1 MAQLKDTIIQGTLEI
16 QGKDSEGKALILP
29 EESKIYIGNE
39 PFTGGASSE
48 EIQQMGFI
56 TNDKIG
62 GEELGLV
69 KDGGNV
75 TINADGT
82 MTAPKCAVDDVQIE
96 GTTIVGEDGIAKIKK
111 ASKDKLGVVGIDE
124 SLGIGIHFDGDLKIK
139 SASNQDID
147 NHIEPFL
154 PIVPSNLDYAVKAA
168 MCDGKGEAWTA
179 EEQAAAIERIGLKD
193 SVKYKY
199 FNFIEEGV
207 NVAGNPTYDE
217 IKEAIL
223 SDVTPVLIHE
233 HYIAYMTSGHWD
245 AEAFEREEL
254 PGFTFVTHRSNMNNH
269 WKIKYTEFWCTKQDD
284 GSTLWAVGEHYYI
297 EDFVAEYGVTTF
309 DEIQNAYNEE
319 KIMFCTHGGFVTK
332 LDILAPN
339 SYAQFSGLDDM
350 GNPALLKVTKDNVW
364 TRTNVTNATLNY
376 VDGLFNTVSSNVSS
390 VNSNVNVLIRGVDS
404 MTQYINGKAPLLSA
418 LSSMNTVDILKSV
431 YSFRGEPRN
440 SAGTLHIK
448 NPGIYLIMQG
458 GAGNKQI
465 IINQNGTEALNET
478 WNGIIVLAYES
489 GVITPIGI
497 ETSLTIAGAFKTPGT
512 FQGWTSDGKYST
524 TIKYPAKCVVSYLG
538 NGDVD
543 YLA

>member
-82 MTAPKCAVDDVQIE
+82 MTAPECAVNDVQIE

-111 ASKDKLGVVGIDE
+111 ASKDKLGVVTINE

-147 NHIEPFL
+147 DHIDPFL

-199 FNFIEEGV
+199 FNFIEAGV

-245 AEAFEREEL
+245 AEAFEQEKL
-254 PGFTFVTHRSNMNNH
+254 PGFTFVTHRSDMNNH
-269 WKIKYTEFWCTKQDD
+269 WKIKYTEFWCTRQDD
-284 GSTLWAVGEHYYI
+284 GSTLWVVGEHYYI
-297 EDFVAEYGVTTF
+297 EDFVAEYGTTTY
-309 DEIQNAYNEE
+309 EELLNAFKSN
-319 KIMFCTHGGFVTK
+319 KQ
-332 LDILAPN
+332 LILHV
-339 SYAQFSGLDDM
+339 
-350 GNPALLKVTKDNVW
+350 PAGK
-364 TRTNVTNATLNY
+364 A
-376 VDGLFNTVSSNVSS
+376 SSNQPE
-390 VNSNVNVLIRGVDS
+390 
-404 MTQYINGKAPLLSA
+404 MYAPLVRLDGGGDNRNFAFVCLENNLEHHFLMEASSKKWTHYGIRLVDNSTLISKIAGILNSA
-418 LSSMNTVDILKSV
+418 
-431 YSFRGEPRN
+431 YSFRGGMCDN
-440 SAGTLHIK
+440 AGTLHIK

-497 ETSLTIAGAFKTPGT
+497 ETSPLFAGAFKTPGT
-512 FQGWTSDGKYST
+512 FIGWTSDGKYST
-524 TIKYPAKCVVSYLG
+524 TIKYPAECVVSYLG
-538 NGDVD
+538 NRNVD
-543 YLA
+543 YLS

>member
-29 EESKIYIGNE
+29 EESKIYIGDK

-82 MTAPKCAVDDVQIE
+82 MTAPECAVNDVQIE
-96 GTTIVGEDGIAKIKK
+96 GRTIVGEDGAAKIEK
-111 ASKDKLGVVGIDE
+111 ASENKLGVVGINE
-124 SLGIGIHFDGDLKIK
+124 YWGIGIHNDGKIKIK

-147 NHIEPFL
+147 NHINAFL

-193 SVKYKY
+193 YVKYKY
-199 FNFIEEGV
+199 FNFIEAGV

-217 IKEAIL
+217 IKEAVL
-223 SDVTPVLIHE
+223 SDVTPVLIHG

-254 PGFTFVTHRSNMNNH
+254 PGFTFVTHRSDMNNH
-269 WKIKYTEFWCTKQDD
+269 WKIKCTEFWCTKQDD
-284 GSTLWAVGEHYYI
+284 GSTLWTVGEHYYI
-297 EDFVAEYGVTTF
+297 EDFVAEYGVTTY
-309 DEIQNAYNEE
+309 EELLNAFKSNKQLILHIPAGKASAKQPEMYASLVRLDGGGDNRNFAFVCLENNVEHHFVMEKGSGKWTNYNITLADNNVLNS
-319 KIMFCTHGGFVTK
+319 KI
-332 LDILAPN
+332 
-339 SYAQFSGLDDM
+339 SGLQNSVGSI
-350 GNPALLKVTKDNVW
+350 GN
-364 TRTNVTNATLNY
+364 
-376 VDGLFNTVSSNVSS
+376 
-390 VNSNVNVLIRGVDS
+390 
-404 MTQYINGKAPLLSA
+404 
-418 LSSMNTVDILKSV
+418 ILKSV

-478 WNGIIVLAYES
+478 WNGIIVLAYDS

-512 FQGWTSDGKYST
+512 FQGWTSDGRYST
-524 TIKYPAKCVVSYLG
+524 TINYPGGCVVSYLG
-538 NGDVD
+538 NSNVD
-543 YLA
+543 YLS